1 MVRFSR
7 TPENHKKPTA
17 EGDKIREMT
26 AKASL
31 QRDIQP
37 AYVGIGGGGTG
48 VRGEPGTTPKF

>member
-17 EGDKIREMT
+17 EGDRIREMT

-37 AYVGIGGGGTG
+37 AYVVYGVWGGGD
-48 VRGEPGTTPKF
+48 RC

>member
-1 MVRFSR
+1 MVRFPR
-7 TPENHKKPTA
+7 TPENHKKPKA

-37 AYVGIGGGGTG
+37 AYVVFGGGTG
-48 VRGEPGTTPKF
+48 VRGEPGSTPKL